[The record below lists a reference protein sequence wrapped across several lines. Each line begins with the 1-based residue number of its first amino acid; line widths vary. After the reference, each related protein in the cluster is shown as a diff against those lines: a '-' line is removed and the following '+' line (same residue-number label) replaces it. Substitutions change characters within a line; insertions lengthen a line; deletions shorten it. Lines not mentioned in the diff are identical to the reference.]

1 MIDLSLPRITPLYDP
16 AAVLSKLFFNSARTI
31 DQCDSFRISVG
42 YEWGEYPG
50 VYRVLV

>member
-31 DQCDSFRISVG
+31 DQCDSLRISV
-42 YEWGEYPG
+42 GEYPG